1 MGLKMDRQ
9 TISLLETALRKREAL
24 KGCTNALRLV
34 NGLGD
39 GLKGLVLEQYDRHFV
54 AQIFDRRW
62 LKEKEAL
69 IRFVK
74 TRCDAQYLI
83 IKDRSDVPF
92 SEVFK
97 TSVWIEGDVSKTIV
111 QENGLKFEVD
121 LNDTLN
127 SGLFLD
133 MRRNR
138 KLIGALARGR
148 KVLNCFAY
156 TCSFGVYCRFAGA
169 LSAVNVDISPKSLS
183 RGRTNY
189 ELNRLIA
196 SENEFIRADAVQY
209 IKRALVKGNF
219 FDIIILDPPSFAR
232 HEGKTFSVKK
242 DLAQL
247 IDSAIKILNPSGIL
261 FVSTNFSG
269 FSHDHL
275 EKMVR
280 AAAFKRRIKKIERLG
295 QDEDF
300 KRSFDSAPTNVG
312 APLRISGS
320 ETSRPL
326 SYLAALLV
334 KF

>member
-1 MGLKMDRQ
+1 MDHK
-9 TISLLETALRKREAL
+9 TIGLLETALRKREAL
-24 KGCTNALRLV
+24 KRYTNALRLV
-34 NGLGD
+34 NGFGD

-54 AQIFDRRW
+54 AQIFHERW

-69 IRFVK
+69 VSFVK

-83 IKDRSDVPF
+83 IKDRSESSASHPARPGPDALIGT
-92 SEVFK
+92 FK
-97 TSVWIEGDVSKTIV
+97 TSVWIEGNSSKTLV
-111 QENGLKFEVD
+111 QEHGLKFEVD

-138 KLIGALARGR
+138 KVVASLARGG

-156 TCSFGVYCRFAGA
+156 TCSFGVYCRSIGA
-169 LSAVNVDISPKSLS
+169 SSVVNVDISPKNLS
-183 RGRTNY
+183 RGRANY

-196 SENEFIRADAVQY
+196 SRNEFIRADAVQY
-209 IKRALVKGNF
+209 LKWALVKENS
-219 FDIIILDPPSFAR
+219 FDMIIFDPPSFAR
-232 HEGKTFSVKK
+232 YEGKTFSVKK
-242 DLAQL
+242 DLVRL
-247 IDSAIKILNPSGIL
+247 IDLAIKILNPDGVL

-269 FSHDHL
+269 LSHTHL
-275 EKMVR
+275 ENMVR
-280 AAAFKRRIKKIERLG
+280 AAALKRWIKKVQRLG

-300 KRSFDSAPTNVG
+300 VG
-312 APLRISGS
+312 SGLMP
-320 ETSRPL
+320 E

>member
-1 MGLKMDRQ
+1 MCVELSMDPK
-9 TISLLETALRKREAL
+9 TIGLLETSLRKREVL
-24 KGCTNALRLV
+24 KHYTNALRLV

-39 GLKGLVLEQYDRHFV
+39 GLKGLVLEQYDRHFL
-54 AQIFDRRW
+54 AQIFHERW

-69 IRFVK
+69 VSFLK
-74 TRCDAQYLI
+74 SRCAAQYLI
-83 IKDRSDVPF
+83 IKDRSGAP
-92 SEVFK
+92 SGEAFK
-97 TSVWIEGDVSKTIV
+97 TSVWIETNSSKTIV
-111 QENGLKFEVD
+111 QENGLKFGVD

-138 KLIGALARGR
+138 KVVASLARG
-148 KVLNCFAY
+148 KKILNCFAY

-169 LSAVNVDISPKSLS
+169 SSVVNVDIRPKSLS
-183 RGRTNY
+183 RGRANY
-189 ELNRLIA
+189 ELNQLIA

-209 IKRALVKGNF
+209 IKRALVKENF
-219 FDIIILDPPSFAR
+219 FDMIILDPPSFAR

-242 DLAQL
+242 DLARL
-247 IDSAIKILNPSGIL
+247 IDSAIKILNPNGIF

-269 FSHDHL
+269 LSHDYL

-280 AAAFKRRIKKIERLG
+280 AAALKRRIKKIQRLG

-300 KRSFDSAPTNVG
+300 VG
-312 APLRISGS
+312 SGLMP
-320 ETSRPL
+320 E
-326 SYLAALLV
+326 SYLAVLLV

>member
-1 MGLKMDRQ
+1 MDHK
-9 TISLLETALRKREAL
+9 TIGLLETAIRKREAI
-24 KGCTNALRLV
+24 KRYTNALRLV

-39 GLKGLVLEQYDRHFV
+39 GLKGLVLEQYDRHFL
-54 AQIFDRRW
+54 AQIFHERW

-69 IRFVK
+69 SGFVK

-83 IKDRSDVPF
+83 IKDRSSSSHPAHPGPDALIGT
-92 SEVFK
+92 FK
-97 TSVWIEGDVSKTIV
+97 RSVWIECDISKTIV
-111 QENGLKFEVD
+111 QEHGLKFEVD

-138 KLIGALARGR
+138 KVVASLARGG

-156 TCSFGVYCRFAGA
+156 TCSFGVHCRSVGA
-169 LSAVNVDISPKSLS
+169 SSVVNVDISPKSLS
-183 RGRTNY
+183 RGRANY

-196 SENEFIRADAVQY
+196 SRNEFIRADAVQY
-209 IKRALVKGNF
+209 LKRALVKENF
-219 FDIIILDPPSFAR
+219 FDMIILDPPSFSR
-232 HEGKTFSVKK
+232 YEGKTFSVKK
-242 DLAQL
+242 DLARL
-247 IDSAIKILNPSGIL
+247 IDSAIKILNPDGVL

-269 FSHDHL
+269 LSHTHL
-275 EKMVR
+275 EDMVR
-280 AAAFKRRIKKIERLG
+280 AAVLKRRIKKVQRLG

-300 KRSFDSAPTNVG
+300 VG
-312 APLRISGS
+312 SGLMP
-320 ETSRPL
+320 E